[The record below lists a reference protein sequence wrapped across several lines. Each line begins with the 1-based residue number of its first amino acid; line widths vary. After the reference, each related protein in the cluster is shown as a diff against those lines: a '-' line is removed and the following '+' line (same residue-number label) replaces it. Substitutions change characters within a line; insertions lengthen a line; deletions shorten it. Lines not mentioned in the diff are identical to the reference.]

1 MKEMPKTDKITEYL
15 NGGIK
20 LSVCDETGSTNE
32 DAKAFLRGNDAEK
45 RVFVANK
52 QNAGKGRS
60 GKTFFSPE
68 NGIYMTAVLP
78 NVNLFEPGKTTTFAA
93 VCVCRAIEVL
103 TDKKPSI
110 KWVNDIYLNGRKI
123 CGILCEAVP
132 EKNAAIVGIGLNFRG
147 NVRFLPDELKDKA
160 GYLFGEGEDG
170 DRERLIAQIANGLY
184 TSAFDINEYKKRM
197 FLLGKVVVY
206 EKNGKKHEATAIDVD
221 DGGRLVV
228 EENGKITRLDSGEVS
243 VKWKVL

>member
-1 MKEMPKTDKITEYL
+1 MKETPKKNKITEYL

-32 DAKAFLRGNDAEK
+32 DAKAFLRENDAEK
-45 RVFVANK
+45 YVFVANK
-52 QNAGKGRS
+52 QNEGKGRS

-93 VCVCRAIEVL
+93 VCVCRAIEAL

-147 NVRFLPDELKDKA
+147 NIRSLPNELKDKA
-160 GYLFGEGEDG
+160 GYLFGEGENG

-197 FLLGKVVVY
+197 FLLGNVVVY
-206 EKNGKKHEATAIDVD
+206 EKNAKKHEATAIDVD

-228 EENGKITRLDSGEVS
+228 EENGNITTLDSGEVS
-243 VKWKVL
+243 VKGKTL